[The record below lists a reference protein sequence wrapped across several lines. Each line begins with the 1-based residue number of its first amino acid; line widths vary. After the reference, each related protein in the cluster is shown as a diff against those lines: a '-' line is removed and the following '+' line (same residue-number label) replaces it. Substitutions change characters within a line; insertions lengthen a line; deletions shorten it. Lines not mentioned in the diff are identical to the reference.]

1 ILTVVLNTLYFTGLA
16 GRILYPN
23 VDGDYLTSQIAIDY
37 LPTVLAAVMM
47 IGIFAAMMSTTQS
60 MMLTVAQAIA
70 NDLYVETINPEAS
83 GRTVIR
89 ITRIAIGA
97 ISVFVLVLTW
107 LNPPEFLS
115 IFLYLGLSGIGS
127 AIAVPL
133 FASLMWPKKATKQ
146 GALASCIIGPLAYI
160 LFEMILNWNM
170 WFSSML
176 AVILAGIAMFVLSII
191 CKPKEVVIE

>member
-1 ILTVVLNTLYFTGLA
+1 SSVLLLFSISFYYLFCFVLLLPRPPRSTLFPY
-16 GRILYPN
+16 
-23 VDGDYLTSQIAIDY
+23 
-37 LPTVLAAVMM
+37 
-47 IGIFAAMMSTTQS
+47 TTLFRS
-60 MMLTVAQAIA
+60 
-70 NDLYVETINPEAS
+70 
-83 GRTVIR
+83 VIR